1 MNKDEILNKV
11 DEIIDCIKETDVYS
25 NYLKSK
31 KIISLDQEIITLI
44 EDIKRYQKEIV
55 KNQSKKQEL
64 EDKINNNLSILNENP
79 NYLEYMYFQEELN
92 NMLTIFENKINK
104 YFKDI
109 FN

>member
-11 DEIIDCIKETDVYS
+11 DEIIAYIKETDVYS